1 MCVLNSTLYEAN
13 YYYRYFLSMVEI
25 VQYSFKY
32 SRGGVTALMLKL
44 KYLKSFGRTCEA
56 QSKRRN
62 MYCSEAS
69 FIVGNHIS
77 NCYVLCH
84 FDYRY
89 VTSQKFKQ
97 KNFQVYE
104 AVYPVCSWVWTKQ
117 IENVVTRQKGKEKNS
132 QQKEQK

>member
-1 MCVLNSTLYEAN
+1 
-13 YYYRYFLSMVEI
+13 MVEI

-62 MYCSEAS
+62 MYCAEAS

-89 VTSQKFKQ
+89 VTSKKFKQ
-97 KNFQVYE
+97 KNFQAKRLPCV
-104 AVYPVCSWVWTKQ
+104 
-117 IENVVTRQKGKEKNS
+117 
-132 QQKEQK
+132 